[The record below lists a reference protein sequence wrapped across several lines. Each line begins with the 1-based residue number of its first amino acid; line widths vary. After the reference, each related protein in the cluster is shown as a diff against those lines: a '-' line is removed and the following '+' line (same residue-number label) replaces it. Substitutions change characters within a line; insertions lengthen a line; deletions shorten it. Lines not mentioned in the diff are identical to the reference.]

1 MMNEKASRFIY
12 APFLV
17 TLCYVILSEATL
29 APGASADEHLYR
41 CNQDFIIGVETLRSQ
56 QPLPQGDMRPVWQFP
71 CLLFQYDN
79 YHQFCEK

>member
-17 TLCYVILSEATL
+17 TLCYVILSEAKN
-29 APGASADEHLYR
+29 LYR

-56 QPLPQGDMRPVWQFP
+56 QPLPQGDMRPVWQLP
-71 CLLFQYDN
+71 CRSFQYDN